1 MLSIK
6 HTLFLLSGVSSFI
19 IFYMG
24 LVNFISS
31 VDKSTG
37 LILLIFSV
45 FVATGTLLG
54 TVYIS
59 KSITKPIEKLAK
71 GLTEFSKTNKMS
83 NKNQIKT
90 NVKEIF
96 ELNENFRSM
105 EEQVEKTIGVQ
116 KEYVKKLKLMDRKKV
131 EFSSMVSHEL
141 KTPLVPILGYVQM
154 LQKEDLFGELNEK
167 QREAVDEIYSST
179 IKLKRLI
186 GDILTTQ
193 KLDLGKLDFNKG
205 DVQISELLN
214 GILKEF
220 TPLANERKIKLSI
233 KSDENLY
240 ICSDKDRINQVFSN
254 LIKNAIDFVSPN
266 MGNVIFGAKDDANF
280 VEFFVQDNGVGISTE
295 NQKEIFKKF
304 YQIDTSTSRKRSGSG
319 LGLTICKGIIEGLGG
334 KIRVKSKENIK
345 TTFYFKIP
353 KDPIK
358 LSIKTEQPKINR
370 TNFMI

>member
-6 HTLFLLSGVSSFI
+6 HTLFLVSGVSSFI

-24 LVNFISS
+24 LVNFVTS

-59 KSITKPIEKLAK
+59 KSITKPIEKLAQSMA
-71 GLTEFSKTNKMS
+71 EFSKTNKMS

-96 ELNENFRSM
+96 ELNENFESM
-105 EEQVEKTIGVQ
+105 SGKLEKTIEVQ
-116 KEYVKKLKLMDRKKV
+116 NEYVAKLKVMDRKKV

-154 LQKEDLFGELNEK
+154 LQKEDLFGKLNEK

-179 IKLKRLI
+179 IKLQRLV

-193 KLDLGKLDFNKG
+193 KLDLGKLVFNEE
-205 DVQISELLN
+205 DINVLELLH
-214 GILKEF
+214 GVIKEF
-220 TPLANERKIKLSI
+220 NPVADEREISLTMNFNE
-233 KSDENLY
+233 NMY
-240 ICSDKDRINQVFSN
+240 IFSDKDRINQVFSN
-254 LIKNAIDFVSPN
+254 LIKNSIDFVSPN
-266 MGNVIFGAKDDANF
+266 TGNVTIGAKDDKDC
-280 VEFFVQDNGVGISTE
+280 VEFFVQDDGPGISIE
-295 NQKEIFKKF
+295 NQQDIFKKF
-304 YQIDTSTSRKRSGSG
+304 YQIDTSSSRKRSGSG
-319 LGLTICKGIIEGLGG
+319 LGLAICKGIIEGLGG
-334 KIRVKSKENIK
+334 KIWVRSEKNVQ
-345 TTFYFKIP
+345 TTFFFKIP
-353 KDPIK
+353 KKPIK
-358 LSIKTEQPKINR
+358 LSVKKR
-370 TNFMI
+370 SK

>member
-1 MLSIK
+1 
-6 HTLFLLSGVSSFI
+6 
-19 IFYMG
+19 MG
-24 LVNFISS
+24 LVNFVTS
-31 VDKSTG
+31 VDESTG

-71 GLTEFSKTNKMS
+71 SLTEFSKTNKMS
-83 NKNQIKT
+83 SKNQIKT

-96 ELNENFRSM
+96 ELNENFKSM
-105 EEQVEKTIGVQ
+105 EEKVEKTIGVQ
-116 KEYVKKLKLMDRKKV
+116 KEYVKKLKLMDRKKI

-154 LQKEDLFGELNEK
+154 LQNEDLLGGLNEK
-167 QREAVDEIYSST
+167 QKDAVDEIYLST
-179 IKLKRLI
+179 IKLQRLV

-193 KLDLGKLDFNKG
+193 KLDLGKLDFNKE
-205 DVQISELLN
+205 DINISDLLN
-214 GILKEF
+214 GIIKEF
-220 TPLANERKIKLSI
+220 SPLATERKISLFMKC
-233 KSDENLY
+233 DENMY
-240 ICSDKDRINQVFSN
+240 FCSDKDRVNQVFSN
-254 LIKNAIDFVSPN
+254 LIKNAMDFVAPN
-266 MGNVIFGAKDDANF
+266 TGIVTIGAKDIGNF
-280 VEFFVQDNGVGISTE
+280 VEFFVQDKGPGIPVE

-319 LGLTICKGIIEGLGG
+319 LGLTICKGIIGGLGG

-345 TTFYFKIP
+345 TIFYFKVP

-358 LSIKTEQPKINR
+358 LSVKNR
-370 TNFMI
+370 